1 MRVVDVKFHCEAV
14 AASSAGTVNKTSCDE
29 FVYFRAEPHADARS
43 ADEAAGCI
51 LSGGVENS

>member
-1 MRVVDVKFHCEAV
+1 MKFHCEAV
-14 AASSAGTVNKTSCDE
+14 VAAASSAGIINKTSCDE

-43 ADEAAGCI
+43 TDEAAGCI